1 MRRRIVDALGRLL
14 ASLLG
19 AFLIILAV
27 GILVEQFS

>member
-1 MRRRIVDALGRLL
+1 VDTLGRLL

-19 AFLIILAV
+19 AFLIILVV